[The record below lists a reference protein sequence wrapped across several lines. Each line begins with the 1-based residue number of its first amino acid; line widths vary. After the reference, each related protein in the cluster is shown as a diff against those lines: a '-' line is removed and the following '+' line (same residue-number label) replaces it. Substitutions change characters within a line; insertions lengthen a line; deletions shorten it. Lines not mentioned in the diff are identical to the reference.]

1 MKKKLMSILTTS
13 VLAIGLVA
21 GCTPTTPTT
30 TAGGTTPGTTA
41 AGTTSAGTS
50 AQTTPATTTAAG
62 EKLKVTLIVGG
73 NLGDKSFNDSAWAG
87 LKKAEAELG
96 TEVKVI
102 ELGGDPSKQEPTVR
116 DVADDGTDIIMV
128 ASGGLI
134 EAVQLVAPE
143 YPDVKFVSF
152 DVSPSYAVEND
163 NLYGI
168 IFKQN
173 EADFLAGAIA
183 GKMSKSGVIGFVGGQ
198 ENPIINDFLV
208 GYIDGAKQANPAI
221 KVAVSFVG
229 NWTDSAKGKEM
240 SFAQVL
246 LGADVLHG
254 VAGGAG
260 LGVIE
265 AAAEKKLWAIGVDSD
280 QTLMFEGDSAKANAI
295 VTSALKNVGD
305 TLYLVIKKHQEG
317 SLNWGKLESFGIKE
331 GAVGLARNDNYK
343 KNVPAEVQT
352 WVDELENKVKNGE
365 YTVPSAFT
373 MTNEQFVELK
383 NSIKP

>member
-41 AGTTSAGTS
+41 AGTTTAGTS
-50 AQTTPATTTAAG
+50 AETTPATTTASG

>member
-30 TAGGTTPGTTA
+30 TAGGTTA
-41 AGTTSAGTS
+41 AGTTTAGTS
-50 AQTTPATTTAAG
+50 AETTPATTTASG

-373 MTNEQFVELK
+373 MTNEEFIELK